1 MLGLGSSSLAVT
13 LASALLFGAG
23 FMVGSSLLAIWTAQV
38 VPDRPGD
45 SFTIALVVG
54 AVTSI
59 ATPAASGALIP
70 FVGLPTLLVL
80 VAAVAAVGAV
90 ALGVVQRLRG
100 PSTRTPDPAR

>member
-1 MLGLGSSSLAVT
+1 MKMSSYNWDAPPPSWRKRSMIVLC
-13 LASALLFGAG
+13 
-23 FMVGSSLLAIWTAQV
+23 LLAALACVVTA
-38 VPDRPGD
+38 
-45 SFTIALVVG
+45 
-54 AVTSI
+54 
-59 ATPAASGALIP
+59 